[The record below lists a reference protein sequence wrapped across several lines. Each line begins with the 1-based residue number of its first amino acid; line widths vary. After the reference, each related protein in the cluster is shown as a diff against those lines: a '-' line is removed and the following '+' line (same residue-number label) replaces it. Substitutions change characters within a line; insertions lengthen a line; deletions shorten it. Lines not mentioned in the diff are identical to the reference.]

1 MKSSDS
7 GIVKTPLVL
16 IPGLLCD
23 ATLWAGQIA
32 GLADV
37 ADCWVAD
44 VTRDDSMPAMAQR
57 VLDEAPFTRFALAGL
72 SMGGYVAQAVM
83 RVAADRVDR
92 LALLDTG
99 PGADTPERTAERE
112 DLMDLARRAK
122 GFTPIN
128 RVMLPM
134 LVHAS
139 RLEDEPLLRAV
150 RDMAERVGVEAYIR
164 QQRAIIGRP
173 DGRADLRQIACPTL
187 VLCGREDALTSL
199 ALHEEMAA
207 LVPGARLEVIEQCG
221 HMTTMERPE
230 AVNAALRLWLS
241 A

>member
-1 MKSSDS
+1 M
-7 GIVKTPLVL
+7 KTPLVL

-23 ATLWAGQIA
+23 AALWAEQLA

-37 ADCWVAD
+37 ADGWVAD
-44 VTRDDSMPAMAQR
+44 VTRDESMTAMAMR
-57 VLDEAPFTRFALAGL
+57 VLDEAPFGSFALAGL

-83 RVAADRVDR
+83 RVAADRVER

-112 DLMDLARRAK
+112 DLMGLALRAK

-134 LVHAS
+134 LVHSS
-139 RLEDEPLLRAV
+139 RLDDEPLVDAI
-150 RDMAERVGVEAYIR
+150 RDMAERVGVQAYIR

-173 DGRADLRQIACPTL
+173 DGRADLGRIACPTL
-187 VLCGREDALTSL
+187 VLCGRQDALTPL

-207 LVPGARLEVIEQCG
+207 LVPGARLEVIEECG

-230 AVNAALRLWLS
+230 AVNAALRAWL

>member
-1 MKSSDS
+1 M
-7 GIVKTPLVL
+7 KTPLVL

-23 ATLWAGQIA
+23 PALWAEQIA

-57 VLDEAPFTRFALAGL
+57 LLDEAPFSRFSLAGL

-83 RVAADRVDR
+83 RVAADRVER

-99 PGADTPERTAERE
+99 PGADTPDRTAERE
-112 DLMDLARRAK
+112 DLMGLAQRAK

-128 RVMLPM
+128 RVMLPL
-134 LVHAS
+134 LVHPS
-139 RLEDEPLLRAV
+139 RLDDEPLVRAI

-164 QQRAIIGRP
+164 QQRAIIGRL
-173 DGRADLRQIACPTL
+173 DGRADLRRVACPTL
-187 VLCGREDALTSL
+187 VLCGREDALTPL

-207 LVPGARLEVIEQCG
+207 LVPGARLEVIERCG

-230 AVNAALRLWLS
+230 QVNAAIRAWLS
-241 A
+241 

>member
-1 MKSSDS
+1 M
-7 GIVKTPLVL
+7 KTPLVL

-23 ATLWAGQIA
+23 AALWAEQIA

-44 VTRDDSMPAMAQR
+44 VTRDDTMAGMAQR
-57 VLDEAPFTRFALAGL
+57 LLEEAPFTRFALAGL

-99 PGADTPERTAERE
+99 PGADTPERTAER
-112 DLMDLARRAK
+112 MDFIGLAQRAH

-128 RVMLPM
+128 RVMLPK
-134 LVHAS
+134 LVHPS
-139 RLEDEPLLRAV
+139 RLDDEPLVRAI
-150 RDMAERVGVEAYIR
+150 RDMAERVGVEGYIR
-164 QQRAIIGRP
+164 QQTAIIGRP
-173 DGRADLRQIACPTL
+173 DGRADLRRVACPTL
-187 VLCGREDALTSL
+187 VLCGREDDLTPL
-199 ALHEEMAA
+199 ALHEEIAA
-207 LVPGARLEVIEQCG
+207 LVPGAWLVVIEQCG
-221 HMTTMERPE
+221 HMTTMERPD
-230 AVNAALRLWLS
+230 AVNAALRQWL